1 MQCQWQAL
9 LNILPLWLRSE
20 VDAVG
25 RATLL
30 EIRLREKLPVAL
42 HFKDVTTWLKRTVN
56 QDDLMFC
63 INAATKYSPWTAGTI
78 TEGFITAPGGHR
90 IGVCGECVYD
100 SGKLKNITRFT
111 SVCIRVARDFSNV
124 SGDVYMRNASILI
137 IGSPGTGK
145 TTFLRDLIR
154 KISDKKT
161 GSVAVVD
168 ERKEIFPHTFGIEF
182 EKGRQTDIFTG
193 CRKVDG
199 IDMVLRTMNP
209 SVIAVD
215 EITNEKDCLALT
227 RAAWCGVRLLATAH
241 AGNRRDLFEREVYKP
256 ILDKKIFKNLI
267 ILHSDKTWHE
277 EILYI

>member
-9 LNILPLWLRSE
+9 LNILPLWLRPE
-20 VDAVG
+20 VDSVG
-25 RATLL
+25 RTTLL
-30 EIRLREKLPVAL
+30 ELRLRDKLPVAL
-42 HFKDVTTWLKRTVN
+42 HLKDGTTWLNHTAN